1 MTMKQTT
8 TERKGKI
15 MEGVVLSVKNAKTVI
30 VAVENTWRHPLYK
43 KTLRSH
49 RHFAAHNEM
58 SDVTVGARVRMQ
70 EVPPMSKTKHFI
82 IVEKI

>member
-1 MTMKQTT
+1 MVMKKTPI
-8 TERKGKI
+8 ERKGKI

-58 SDVTVGARVRMQ
+58 EGIAEGTRVRMQ